1 MKILKYAALMLAFA
15 SASDVAARVVINLD
29 RDWQFAREGSTDTM
43 TVHLPHD
50 FQIGQ
55 PWVAPDSTERAD
67 NTDTAANVRSRLS
80 ARGFKEMGRASYRKM
95 LTPPDSL
102 KGKRLL
108 LDFGGIMLVGDVYL
122 NGERIGGT
130 DYGYLGFECDVT
142 KKLSFGQENEI
153 VVTADT
159 GEPNNSRW
167 YTGGGLY
174 RSVNLIATDPALR
187 FNRHGLQIETPEIT
201 SESATLRITCD
212 LYSAKPHKT
221 FIADITIYAPD
232 GSVAASR
239 ADTVAINSRWRNRE
253 YTLADL
259 PLPSPMLWDC
269 ENPNLYRAEVTLKDA
284 DGIVR
289 DRLSTN
295 FGVRTLEFSP
305 EFGFKLNGRK
315 VLFKGIA
322 NHHTLGAL
330 GAAAYPRALEKR
342 IELLKQFGF
351 NTIRTSHNPYSEEFL
366 DLCDRHGML
375 VLDEIYDKWLKQYA
389 GGREEW
395 STLWQHDI
403 PEWVRRD
410 RNHPSVVI
418 WSLGNELQGYSNL
431 PFNDWGVTAYNLLKT
446 LLKRYDNNRPLTVAM
461 HPRYRSL
468 ETDSLPAPLVHET
481 DIASY
486 NYRYMY
492 FPGDSRRFPDMKFL
506 QSEASLA
513 AMGPNFFEPDN
524 DKGLGLYYWGM
535 IDYLG
540 ESRGWPAKGW
550 TDGVFDISLNP
561 KPNAWFVKSM
571 FSDAPTVHIGVIIPK
586 ESIEWNDAIMAGES
600 VVDSWNFS
608 RGDTLSLYTYTNA
621 DEVELRLNGRSLGRR
636 PNSSDP
642 KLRNRI
648 RWDNIPYSAGNIEA
662 IAYTDGRETARHRI
676 ETAGRPVRLIA
687 EPDNSSWSADGTD
700 LQHISITAVDK
711 HGRRVPFANEQLKFS
726 LVGNAEIVGVSNG
739 DMTSDELHAPA
750 SPSSASRSL
759 HQGRALVILRSTPT
773 AGASALTVA
782 APSLPPLTIKLN
794 TISY

>member
-1 MKILKYAALMLAFA
+1 MKILKFAALMLALA
-15 SASDVAARVVINLD
+15 SASGVGARVVINLD
-29 RDWQFAREGSTDTM
+29 RDWQFVREGSSDT
-43 TVHLPHD
+43 TVVNLPHD
-50 FQIGQ
+50 FQISQ
-55 PWVAPDSTERAD
+55 PWIEPDSTERAD

-80 ARGFKEMGRASYRKM
+80 SRGFKEMVRASYRKT

-102 KGKRLL
+102 KGQRLL

-142 KKLSFGQENEI
+142 KKLRFGENNELI
-153 VVTADT
+153 VTADT
-159 GEPNNSRW
+159 RNPNNSRW

-174 RSVNLIATDPALR
+174 RSVKLVATDQTLR

-201 SESATLRITCD
+201 PQTASLRITCD
-212 LYSAKPHKT
+212 LLAAKPHKS
-221 FIADITIYAPD
+221 FIADITVYDPD
-232 GSVAASR
+232 GNVAVSR
-239 ADTVAINSRWRNRE
+239 ADTIAINSRWRNRE

-259 PLPSPMLWDC
+259 SIPAPQLWDC
-269 ENPNLYRAEVTLKDA
+269 ESPNLYRAEVMLKDSEGNIHDSLA
-284 DGIVR
+284 
-289 DRLSTN
+289 SN
-295 FGVRTLEFSP
+295 FGVRSIEFSP

-315 VLFKGIA
+315 VLLKGIA

-330 GAAAYPRALEKR
+330 GAAAYPRAIEKR

-395 STLWQHDI
+395 TSQWQHDI
-403 PEWVRRD
+403 PEWIRRD

-431 PFNDWGVTAYNLLKT
+431 PFNDWGVTAYNLQKT

-461 HPRYRSL
+461 HPRYRSI

-492 FPGDSRRFPDMKFL
+492 FPGDSRRFPDMMFL
-506 QSEASLA
+506 QSEASLG

-524 DKGLGLYYWGM
+524 EKVLGLYYWGM

-561 KPNAWFVKSM
+561 KANAWFVKSM
-571 FSDAPTVHIGVIIPK
+571 FSDDPTVHIGVIIPK
-586 ESIEWNDAIMAGES
+586 ESILWNDAIMAGES
-600 VVDSWNFS
+600 VVDSWNFAA
-608 RGDTLSLYTYTNA
+608 GDTLSLYTYTNA
-621 DEVELRLNGRSLGRR
+621 DEVELRINGRSLGRR
-636 PNSSDP
+636 KNSADP
-642 KLRNRI
+642 STRNRI
-648 RWDNIPYSAGNIEA
+648 LWDNIPYSAGKIEA
-662 IAYTDGRETARHRI
+662 IAFTDGRETARHRI

-687 EPDNSSWSADGTD
+687 EPDNSSWTADGTD
-700 LQHISITAVDK
+700 LQHIAITAVDK
-711 HGRRVPFANEQLKFS
+711 RGRRVPSANFS
-726 LVGNAEIVGVSNG
+726 LDFSLDGNAEIAGVSNG
-739 DMTSDELHAPA
+739 DMNSDELHSPA
-750 SPSSASRSL
+750 SPTSAARSL
-759 HQGRALVILRSTPT
+759 YQGRALVILRSTPVP
-773 AGASALTVA
+773 GASTLTVTS
-782 APSLPPLTIKLN
+782 PSLPPITIKLN
-794 TISY
+794 TAEN